1 MTLALA
7 EVVGN
12 ISNVVMVAN
21 TEVKPIKIKGSDK
34 MLALEEL
41 KRTLLPYKAKLIEMG
56 DSL

>member
-1 MTLALA
+1 
-7 EVVGN
+7 
-12 ISNVVMVAN
+12 MVAN